1 MTYLE
6 KYIKEHPGVDPY
18 DVYERECCIYGD
30 CPFIGDESIDCKGCW
45 NREIPE
51 KKLSDVLNET
61 GYVMNVD
68 NPNVKEKPI
77 HRPEYDEPRGQRAKL
92 NLVGDELSPEQ
103 IGTEYI
109 VSPQQLKEAL
119 ALHGEK
125 AIPEPCYVN
134 VQEVAN
140 NIVVTETN
148 AMPHELIKAVI
159 KDSGARREFETGA
172 VRDIQEGKGRCDLL
186 PLDVVARFIGQIL
199 ANISEF
205 QETGD
210 IKYLENALQRF
221 IDKHYNKN
229 MSTTFLEVSK
239 HFEEG
244 AKKYG
249 EYNWQKGI
257 PTHCYIDSAVRHYL
271 KYLRGDKD
279 EPHDRAFV
287 WNILCCIWTC
297 IHKPELNDYKKEG

>member
-6 KYIKEHPGVDPY
+6 KYMQEHPGEPDHTY
-18 DVYERECCIYGD
+18 IA
-30 CPFIGDESIDCKGCW
+30 CPEDIPGTRDEPCPMPNILCDECW

-51 KKLSDVLNET
+51 KKLGDIMNET
-61 GYVMNVD
+61 GYVMNTD

-77 HRPEYDEPRGQRAKL
+77 HRPEYDEPMPCKTDP
-92 NLVGDELSPEQ
+92 NV
-103 IGTEYI
+103 
-109 VSPQQLKEAL
+109 
-119 ALHGEK
+119 LHKSGS
-125 AIPEPCYVN
+125 EPFG
-134 VQEVAN
+134 
-140 NIVVTETN
+140 
-148 AMPHELIKAVI
+148 I

-186 PLDVVARFIGQIL
+186 PLDVVGELVAIVNAQVLYEIDKFKCTGDKLHLEYALARFVEKIEDIEPTESPCL
-199 ANISEF
+199 FDRHMSNI
-205 QETGD
+205 
-210 IKYLENALQRF
+210 
-221 IDKHYNKN
+221 
-229 MSTTFLEVSK
+229 FLEVSK

-271 KYLRGDKD
+271 KYLRGDND

-297 IHKPELNDYKKEG
+297 IHKPELNDYRKDN